1 MKWEWQFFSC
11 KWITGRC
18 GQNADFDSVGPDG
31 VEFLRFQLAP
41 MWWLHYWSMSMDHT
55 LSSKLPKP
63 YVHVVDEASM
73 GSSRKTGSHGYV
85 CKMVGEEFQH
95 VAIFISDLVIW
106 LFNSQLNMT
115 WKKTFFLILWSLWY
129 IWAGILFVKKYIP
142 LLFFHFLSI
151 PINWYV
157 F

>member
-1 MKWEWQFFSC
+1 M
-11 KWITGRC
+11 
-18 GQNADFDSVGPDG
+18 P
-31 VEFLRFQLAP
+31 
-41 MWWLHYWSMSMDHT
+41 MDHT

-63 YVHVVDEASM
+63 YVHMVDEASM

-115 WKKTFFLILWSLWY
+115 WKKNVFFYSVSFLCGFRPPSIHFTMQSIFIHLLIIHPLIINSFIISLMNQSLFITLSGKHVFSAY
-129 IWAGILFVKKYIP
+129 SMLGIGLVQRIQQ
-142 LLFFHFLSI
+142 
-151 PINWYV
+151 
-157 F
+157 